1 MGYWLALV
9 QNLSSTDQNLVK
21 EWSADQKKRP
31 EVYTALKT
39 MVEDWKSRDAQKR
52 DQSKKKVSEVLK
64 DIKSKYQAFDLDKR
78 SFAEVNES
86 MTDEKKIK
94 RAKMGHYY
102 QG

>member
-1 MGYWLALV
+1 M
-9 QNLSSTDQNLVK
+9 
-21 EWSADQKKRP
+21 
-31 EVYTALKT
+31 
-39 MVEDWKSRDAQKR
+39 
-52 DQSKKKVSEVLK
+52 LK

-102 QG
+102 